1 MPTVLR
7 KDGFEFYFY
16 SEEGNE
22 PPHIH
27 VDKGGGT
34 AKFWLRPVDLV
45 YADSWKAAEVKKARR
60 LVEENQTLL
69 LQKWHEHL
77 S

>member
-34 AKFWLRPVDLV
+34 AKFWLSPVALV
-45 YADSWKAAEVKKARR
+45 FSDGFKSAETKKARR
-60 LVEENQTLL
+60 LVEENQARLH
-69 LQKWHEHL
+69 QKWDEYFG
-77 S
+77 

>member
-34 AKFWLRPVDLV
+34 AKFWLRPLALE
-45 YADSWKAAEVKKARR
+45 YADGLKATEVKKARR
-60 LVEENQTLL
+60 LVEENQELL
-69 LQKWHEHL
+69 LDKWNEHFA
-77 S
+77 

>member
-7 KDGFEFYFY
+7 KDGYEFYFY

-34 AKFWLRPVDLV
+34 AKFWLSPMALV
-45 YADSWKAAEVKKARR
+45 YSDGLKSVETKKARR
-60 LVEENQTLL
+60 LVEENQALL
-69 LQKWHEHL
+69 LQKWDEYFG
-77 S
+77 

>member
-16 SEEGNE
+16 SEEGKE

-34 AKFWLRPVDLV
+34 AKFWLRPVSLN
-45 YADSWKAAEVKKARR
+45 YADGFKSAEVRKARR

-69 LQKWHEHL
+69 LQKWHEHFA
-77 S
+77 

>member
-34 AKFWLRPVDLV
+34 AKFWLSPLGLA
-45 YADSWKAAEVKKARR
+45 YADGLKSVETKKARR
-60 LVEENQTLL
+60 LVEENQELL
-69 LQKWHEHL
+69 LQKWDEHFG
-77 S
+77 

>member
-7 KDGFEFYFY
+7 QDGFDFYFY

-34 AKFWLRPVDLV
+34 AKFWLRPLALE
-45 YADSWKAAEVKKARR
+45 YADGLKSAEVKKARR

-69 LQKWHEHL
+69 LEKWHEHL
-77 S
+77 A